1 MESEMM
7 KTWTYIKNL
16 IRDPYIASITPTSAI
31 AVQKVCEKI
40 NFDSC
45 RLIIEYG
52 PGMGVF
58 TAHLLKNMRR
68 DARLIAIE
76 RNKNFYQILRRDLP
90 DPRLT
95 VLHDCAENV
104 LDILKSFQEK
114 KADYIISGIPFSFLP
129 IGKKV
134 EILTSAHSALKE
146 GGKFLAYQNFVQ
158 TPEILKKHLG
168 KIFAKLHTQYFF
180 LCLPPLLIFEAVKE
194 NGDLS
199 HLHH

>member
-1 MESEMM
+1 MI

-16 IRDPYIASITPTSAI
+16 IRDPYVASITPTSGI

-40 NFDSC
+40 DFDTT

-58 TAHLLKNMRR
+58 TVHLLKRMRP

-76 RNKNFYQILRRDLP
+76 RNKNFYRILHEELP

-104 LDILKSFQEK
+104 MNILKTCKEK
-114 KADYIISGIPFSFLP
+114 QADYILSGIPFSFLP

-134 EILTSAHSALKE
+134 EILRGAHSALKE

-158 TPEILKKHLG
+158 TPDHLKNHLG
-168 KIFAKLHTQYFF
+168 KIFQKMHTQYFF
-180 LCLPPLLIFEAVKE
+180 LSLPPLLIFEAVKE

-199 HLHH
+199 YLHH

>member
-1 MESEMM
+1 M
-7 KTWTYIKNL
+7 KTWTYLKNFVK
-16 IRDPYIASITPTSAI
+16 DPYIASVTPTSGI

-40 NFDSC
+40 DFDAC
-45 RLIIEYG
+45 RLIVEYG

-58 TAHLLKNMRR
+58 TAHLLKKMKK
-68 DARLIAIE
+68 DSRLIAIE
-76 RNKNFYQILRRDLP
+76 RNKNFYQILRKDLP

-95 VLHDCAENV
+95 VLHDNAENV
-104 LDILKSFQEK
+104 LEILQSCKEK

-129 IGKKV
+129 VGKKM
-134 EILTSAHSALKE
+134 EILTSAHSALRE

-158 TPEILKKHLG
+158 TPEHLKNHLG
-168 KIFAKLHTQYFF
+168 KIFAKLQTQYFF
-180 LCLPPLLIFEAVKE
+180 LSLPPLLIFEAVKE